1 MSRNRHQADGGP
13 TPQAQELIELRRG
26 IAQLTEEARKNEQA
40 WKRNQECE
48 MQLLEAD
55 SLGALLTFLTDGLR
69 EAYELD
75 SATLF
80 VVDPEHDIRHLL
92 MDQGGR
98 PAKLKAVLFVDSLTS
113 AAPVLDGIE
122 QPWLGR
128 YAPGDHAALFV
139 KSVRLKS
146 IALLPLRRHGKAIA
160 SLNLGSADASRFTAR
175 HATDFLQHLAAIAAY
190 CLENTANRARL
201 LRTGFR
207 DVLTGW
213 HNRRYLQT
221 RLEEEMARA
230 TRDGAPLVALM
241 IDIDH
246 FKRINDSYGHLT
258 GDAVLREVAQR
269 IAREMRASDVSARY
283 GGEEFVI
290 LLPATGGDA
299 GHALAERIRR
309 AVSRKHFSV
318 EGLAD
323 ALDLTVSIG
332 VAEHQPSP
340 PVDVDFARAGEKL
353 IAAADL
359 ALYEAK
365 TSGRNRVA
373 RVAGG

>member
-1 MSRNRHQADGGP
+1 MSRNRHQADGRP
-13 TPQAQELIELRRG
+13 TSQTRELIELRRR
-26 IAQLTEEARKNEQA
+26 IAQLTEEARNNEEA

-55 SLGALLTFLTDGLR
+55 TLGALLTCLTDGLR

-75 SATLF
+75 SSTLF

-98 PAKLKAVLFVDSLTS
+98 PEKLNAVLFVDSLKS
-113 AAPVLDGIE
+113 AAPVLDRIE

-128 YAPGDHAALFV
+128 YAAGDHAALFV
-139 KSVRLKS
+139 KNVRLKS
-146 IALLPLRRHGKAIA
+146 IALLPLRRHGKSIA
-160 SLNLGSADASRFTAR
+160 SLNLGSADPERFTAR
-175 HATDFLQHLAAIAAY
+175 HATDFLQHLGAIAAY

-246 FKRINDSYGHLT
+246 FKRVNDSYGHLA
-258 GDAVLREVAQR
+258 GDAVLRQVAQR

-290 LLPATGGDA
+290 LLPATDGDA
-299 GHALAERIRR
+299 GHAMAERIRR
-309 AVSRKHFSV
+309 AVSRKHFRIA
-318 EGLAD
+318 GLAD

-340 PVDVDFARAGEKL
+340 PVDVDFAAAGEKL

-359 ALYEAK
+359 ALYGAK